1 MYIFYYLIF
10 TMEKQLIQNT
20 ENEYFYKKSII
31 NNDIKQQLVD
41 CHCNVFMN
49 KRKED
54 LNLKKFN
61 KKNIGEYQ
69 WIVNMAY
76 SKLDEYGI
84 DNYCDDYLL
93 EFQQRNC
100 FGQVKNSKLNIWHRD
115 SNLVSMFKQVYTVL
129 FYIRKDKTLKGGN
142 YKCEPTKKF
151 FGNKSITIEINEGDC
166 LVFDGC
172 MMHCG
177 QNSSGFGCRDIV
189 AVFIEKKKG
198 IAIGSVFI

>member
-1 MYIFYYLIF
+1 
-10 TMEKQLIQNT
+10 MEQSLLQNK
-20 ENEYFYKKSII
+20 NEYFYQKSVID
-31 NNDIKQQLVD
+31 NDTKLRLVD
-41 CHCNVFMN
+41 SHCNVFMN
-49 KRKED
+49 KRRED
-54 LNLKKFN
+54 FELKKFN
-61 KKNIGEYQ
+61 KKNVGDYQ
-69 WIVNMAY
+69 WIVDLAY

-84 DNYCDDYLL
+84 NNYCDDYLL

-100 FGQVKNSKLNIWHRD
+100 FGPKKNTRSNIWHTD
-115 SNLVSMFKQVYTVL
+115 SSLTTPFKQVYTVL

-142 YKCEPTKKF
+142 YRCEPTKKF

-166 LVFDGC
+166 LVFDGN

-198 IAIGSVFI
+198 IAFGSVFI